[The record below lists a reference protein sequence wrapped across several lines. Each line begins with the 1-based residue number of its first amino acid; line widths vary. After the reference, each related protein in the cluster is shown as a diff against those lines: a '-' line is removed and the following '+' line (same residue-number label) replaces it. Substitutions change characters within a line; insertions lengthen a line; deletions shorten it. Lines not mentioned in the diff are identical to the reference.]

1 MNKAFEN
8 FLWENEPSV
17 NTPMNEGNLNKVN
30 RAVNEID
37 NRVITLDTT
46 KANAV
51 DIQNSI
57 VSIEFEESTGVFRFT
72 RKDGSSFRIDTKLE
86 KVPLDYNFNA
96 DTQQLVITNTD
107 GTTQSIDISS
117 FITILEFLASDTI
130 TPVTVGN
137 KVRFDIVKNSVTD
150 EHLETNYLANI
161 RIESETAVSASQ
173 QAQLSEQ
180 NAKLSETVTKG
191 YADSTGGLIEQ
202 VNRKL
207 ELATFS
213 LDQNGHLIYTDNS
226 GYVFTVDN
234 TTGRLGYVVA

>member
-8 FLWENEPSV
+8 FTWENEPSV
-17 NTPMNEGNLNKVN
+17 NSPLNADNLNKVN

-37 NRVITLDTT
+37 NRVMNHETT
-46 KANAV
+46 KANV
-51 DIQNSI
+51 TDIQKSLVN
-57 VSIEFEESTGVFRFT
+57 VTFEESTGVLRFT
-72 RKDGSSFRIDTKLE
+72 HKDGSSIRIDTKLE
-86 KVPLDYNFNA
+86 KVPLDYKLNA

-137 KVRFDIVKNSVTD
+137 KVRFDIVKNSITD

-161 RIESETAVSASQ
+161 RVESETAVSASQ

-180 NAKLSETVTKG
+180 IATEASQNAKNL
-191 YADSTGGLIEQ
+191 LEQ
-202 VNRKL
+202 VNKRL
-207 ELATFS
+207 NIVEFEM
-213 LDQNGHLIYTDNS
+213 DDEGNLIYTDDS
-226 GYVFTVDN
+226 GYIFILDDDGNLYYEIAV
-234 TTGRLGYVVA
+234 

>member
-8 FLWENEPSV
+8 FTWENEPSV
-17 NTPMNEGNLNKVN
+17 NSPLNAENLNKVN
-30 RAVNEID
+30 RALNEVD
-37 NRVITLDTT
+37 NRVINHETT
-46 KANAV
+46 KANV
-51 DIQNSI
+51 TDIQKSLVN
-57 VSIEFEESTGVFRFT
+57 VTFEESTGVLRFT
-72 RKDGSSFRIDTKLE
+72 HKDGSSIRIDTKLE
-86 KVPLDYNFNA
+86 KVPLDYKFNA
-96 DTQQLVITNTD
+96 DTQQIVITNTD

-117 FITILEFLASDTI
+117 FITILEFLASNTI

-137 KVRFDIVKNSVTD
+137 KVRFDIVKNSITD

-191 YADSTGGLIEQ
+191 YADSTSGLIEQ

-213 LDQNGHLIYTDNS
+213 LDRNGHLIYTDNS

>member
-8 FLWENEPSV
+8 FTWENEPSV
-17 NTPMNEGNLNKVN
+17 NSPLNEDNLNKVN

-51 DIQNSI
+51 DIQKSI
-57 VSIEFEESTGVFRFT
+57 VAIEFEESTGVFRFT

-86 KVPLDYNFNA
+86 KVPLDYKFNA

-137 KVRFDIVKNSVTD
+137 KVRFDIVKNSITD

-180 NAKLSETVTKG
+180 NATEASQNAQNL
-191 YADSTGGLIEQ
+191 LEQ
-202 VNRKL
+202 VNKKL
-207 ELATFS
+207 NIVEFEM
-213 LDQNGHLIYTDNS
+213 DDDGNLIYTDDS
-226 GYVFTVDN
+226 GYRFILADDGNLYYEIAV
-234 TTGRLGYVVA
+234 

>member
-8 FLWENEPSV
+8 FTWENEPSV
-17 NTPMNEGNLNKVN
+17 NSPLNADNLNKVN

-37 NRVITLDTT
+37 NRVLNHETT
-46 KANAV
+46 KANV
-51 DIQNSI
+51 TDIQKSLVN
-57 VSIEFEESTGVFRFT
+57 VTFEESTGVLRFT
-72 RKDGSSFRIDTKLE
+72 HKDGSSIRIDTKLE

-137 KVRFDIVKNSVTD
+137 KVRFDIVKNSITD

-161 RIESETAVSASQ
+161 RVESETAVSASQ

-180 NAKLSETVTKG
+180 IATEASQNAQNLL
-191 YADSTGGLIEQ
+191 DQ
-202 VNRKL
+202 VNKRL
-207 ELATFS
+207 NIVEFEM
-213 LDQNGHLIYTDNS
+213 DDEGNLIYTDDS
-226 GYVFTVDN
+226 GYIFILDDDGNLYYEIAV
-234 TTGRLGYVVA
+234 

>member
-8 FLWENEPSV
+8 FTWENEPSV
-17 NTPMNEGNLNKVN
+17 NSPLNDDNLNKVN

-51 DIQNSI
+51 DIQKS
-57 VSIEFEESTGVFRFT
+57 VVAIEFEESTGVFRFT
-72 RKDGSSFRIDTKLE
+72 RKDGSNFRIDTKLE
-86 KVPLDYNFNA
+86 KVPLDYKFNA

-137 KVRFDIVKNSVTD
+137 KVRFDIVKNSITD

-161 RIESETAVSASQ
+161 RVESETAVSASQ

-180 NAKLSETVTKG
+180 IATEASQNAQNL
-191 YADSTGGLIEQ
+191 LEQ
-202 VNRKL
+202 VNKKL
-207 ELATFS
+207 NIVEFEM
-213 LDQNGHLIYTDNS
+213 DDEGNLIYTDDS
-226 GYVFTVDN
+226 GYRFILDDDGNLYYEIAV
-234 TTGRLGYVVA
+234 